1 MIRSCTSGISLHD
14 FCPCQIS
21 LQDIFLSEITH
32 NPPQKSNGRPLR
44 DSWLYLSFFFFVVN
58 ASVLVAVPALP
69 PCNCRRHHL
78 PKGSTSIIVAGA
90 KDQVPK
96 LPRSNSFAPAWNFL
110 EKPVPHRLHF
120 LPRIFFHMQR
130 QFFQGEVA
138 KAVQVRGVI
147 ASREMTSVS
156 LLLTLTQGLTP
167 GVALKRSKTAP
178 HGWLIL
184 PQ

>member
-1 MIRSCTSGISLHD
+1 MIRSCISRISLHD

-21 LQDIFLSEITH
+21 LQDIFFCLKSPIT
-32 NPPQKSNGRPLR
+32 PLKSQMVIT
-44 DSWLYLSFFFFVVN
+44 YLSFLSFIVN

-69 PCNCRRHHL
+69 PCNCRRHHR

-90 KDQVPK
+90 KDQVPQ
-96 LPRSNSFAPAWNFL
+96 LPRSNSFAPAWNLL
-110 EKPVPHRLHF
+110 EKPVPHHLHF
-120 LPRIFFHMQR
+120 LPRIFFHTQR

-138 KAVQVRGVI
+138 KAVQVRGLI